1 MISIII
7 CTLNEEYYLP
17 KLLDSL
23 WLQTAEFPYEV
34 LVVDAGSTDDTE
46 GVVRKYQN
54 MVSFPLRFVAFNQ
67 RGIARQRNE
76 GAQVAKY
83 EQLLFLDADVV
94 LNEQFLETAVAQI
107 NAKKLPIAGTKLYA
121 AESSKAFRAVYSF
134 YSNIYLPITRWFN
147 PVIHGCSIF
156 VTKKM
161 HNQIG
166 GFKEGIL
173 FEDFRYGA
181 DAAKIF
187 RPVLLRG
194 DAYVRTSARRF
205 YNFSPRAVGELVA
218 GSFYSFFKA
227 GIDQSKMTTYEQN
240 TGNHAAP
247 RY

>member
-1 MISIII
+1 
-7 CTLNEEYYLP
+7 
-17 KLLDSL
+17 
-23 WLQTAEFPYEV
+23 
-34 LVVDAGSTDDTE
+34 
-46 GVVRKYQN
+46 
-54 MVSFPLRFVAFNQ
+54 
-67 RGIARQRNE
+67 
-76 GAQVAKY
+76 
-83 EQLLFLDADVV
+83 
-94 LNEQFLETAVAQI
+94 
-107 NAKKLPIAGTKLYA
+107 
-121 AESSKAFRAVYSF
+121 
-134 YSNIYLPITRWFN
+134 
-147 PVIHGCSIF
+147 
-156 VTKKM
+156 M
-161 HNQIG
+161 HSQIG

-194 DAYVRTSARRF
+194 NAYVRTSARRF